1 MTGIVLPDPP
11 PPAPGVE
18 RAHTCEGW
26 VEIPRGE
33 RPTCQR
39 CAERL
44 ERYRHVAAGNG
55 TVAEIRE
62 ALSALD
68 KVSAETPLG
77 VCVRV
82 EYEGLRVWACPR
94 SFLVDDEPLISRAPN
109 RRARRAAKLTKAKGR
124 R

>member
-1 MTGIVLPDPP
+1 VTEIVLPDPP
-11 PPAPGVE
+11 PPATGE

-26 VEIPRGE
+26 IEVARGE
-33 RPTCQR
+33 RPTCER

-44 ERYRHVAAGNG
+44 ARYRQTAAGDG

-68 KVSAETPLG
+68 KVSRETPLG

-82 EYEGLRVWACPR
+82 DYEGIRVWACPR
-94 SFLVDDEPLISRAPN
+94 SFLVEGEPLVSRAPN
-109 RRARRAAKLTKAKGR
+109 RRARRAAKLAKAKGR
-124 R
+124 P